1 MQSGTLDARQGPV
14 WNGHGWRLDAGR
26 ELAQNERAA
35 LPIECLHVQVT
46 AFHSFPFVRPEA
58 G

>member
-14 WNGHGWRLDAGR
+14 SNGHGWRLDAGR

-35 LPIECLHVQVT
+35 LPVECFYVQVT
-46 AFHSFPFVRPEA
+46 GFHSISFVRPEA